1 MGIFESLFIGISI
14 AAIPGPI
21 FFELIR
27 RTLTKG
33 FWHGAFLVV
42 GEFLGN
48 LALLLLIFFGL
59 SNFLE
64 NKILKITL
72 YLIGGIILLFIG
84 FNALKL
90 KTKNIE
96 KSYDKKISNSNS
108 LLAGFSIAVTSPI
121 VIALWISLSGSYLA
135 QYNRLLALFNIG
147 SIALGFLVFF
157 VPLAMIVHLTRH
169 KIPLNYVVNLSRIF
183 GIILIVYGISFIYRF
198 SNFVV

>member
-27 RTLTKG
+27 RTMAKD
-33 FWHGAFLVV
+33 FWYGAFLII

-48 LALLLLIFFGL
+48 LALLLLVFFGL

-64 NKILKITL
+64 NKILNIAL

-198 SNFVV
+198 SNLII